1 MLDSKRYRGHAV
13 ECLVVA
19 IETTDPHFRQIH
31 LTLAAAWLTLARD
44 HVAVSK
50 LLAGRDI
57 ESAGAPTNVVPLRFA
72 SGLAQR
78 AQRACGHRGVTLR
91 FPSRINRAAR
101 RFRRI

>member
-1 MLDSKRYRGHAV
+1 MLDSERYRGHAA

-19 IETTDPHFRQIH
+19 LETTDPHFRQIH

-50 LLAGRDI
+50 LLTGRDI

-72 SGLAQR
+72 SGLAKR
-78 AQRACGHRGVTLR
+78 ARAGTGE
-91 FPSRINRAAR
+91 
-101 RFRRI
+101 